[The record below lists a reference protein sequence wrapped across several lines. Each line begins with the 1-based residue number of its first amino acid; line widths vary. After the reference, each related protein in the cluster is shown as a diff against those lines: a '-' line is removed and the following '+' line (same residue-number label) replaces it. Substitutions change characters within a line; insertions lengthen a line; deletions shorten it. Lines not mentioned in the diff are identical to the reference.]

1 MPPNEIPAATI
12 MAVIGGP
19 FLIFCLERVIKFM
32 EIKNVTFSYDN
43 VTNRLKSVSSEI
55 EIGKITTI
63 IGPNGCGKSTL
74 LSVMSRNHAPSSG
87 EVILD
92 GKAIGEYKPKEFAR
106 KLAVVH
112 QQNEAPADITVEKL
126 ISFGRMPYKNI
137 FSPQTDEDREA
148 IERALVC
155 TNLQSKR
162 DKPIYAL
169 SGGERQRVWIAMTLA
184 QNTPMLFLDEPT
196 TYLDIYYQLE
206 ILELVKE
213 LNEVHGLTIVMVLHD
228 INQAIRY
235 SDHIIVMK
243 DGEIITKGIPNDVIT
258 EEMVKAIYGVDVI
271 VKQDEDTGLYMVPMG
286 I

>member
-1 MPPNEIPAATI
+1 
-12 MAVIGGP
+12 
-19 FLIFCLERVIKFM
+19 
-32 EIKNVTFSYDN
+32 
-43 VTNRLKSVSSEI
+43 
-55 EIGKITTI
+55 
-63 IGPNGCGKSTL
+63 
-74 LSVMSRNHAPSSG
+74 MSRNHAPNSG

-92 GKAIGEYKPKEFAR
+92 GKAISEYKPKEFAR

-126 ISFGRMPYKNI
+126 ISFGRMPYKNV
-137 FSPQTDEDREA
+137 FSSQTDEDREA
-148 IERALVC
+148 IERALTC

-162 DKPIYAL
+162 EKPIHAL

-184 QNTPMLFLDEPT
+184 QSTPMLFLDEPT

-213 LNEVHGLTIVMVLHD
+213 LNEVYGLTIVMVLHD

-243 DGEIITKGIPNDVIT
+243 DGEIVTKGNPNDVIT
-258 EEMVKAIYGVDVI
+258 EEMVKAIYGVDVV

>member
-1 MPPNEIPAATI
+1 
-12 MAVIGGP
+12 
-19 FLIFCLERVIKFM
+19 
-32 EIKNVTFSYDN
+32 
-43 VTNRLKSVSSEI
+43 
-55 EIGKITTI
+55 
-63 IGPNGCGKSTL
+63 
-74 LSVMSRNHAPSSG
+74 MSRNHAPNSG

-92 GKAIGEYKPKEFAR
+92 GKAISEYKPKEFAR

-126 ISFGRMPYKNI
+126 ISFGRMPYKNV
-137 FSPQTDEDREA
+137 FSSQTDEDREA
-148 IERALVC
+148 IERALTC

-162 DKPIYAL
+162 EKPIHAL

-184 QNTPMLFLDEPT
+184 QSTPMLFLDEPT

-213 LNEVHGLTIVMVLHD
+213 LNEVYGLTIVMVLHD

-235 SDHIIVMK
+235 SNHIIVMK
-243 DGEIITKGIPNDVIT
+243 DGEIVTKGNPNEVIT
-258 EEMVKAIYGVDVI
+258 EEMVKAIYGVDVV

>member
-1 MPPNEIPAATI
+1 
-12 MAVIGGP
+12 
-19 FLIFCLERVIKFM
+19 M

-92 GKAIGEYKPKEFAR
+92 GKAISEYKPKEFAR

-213 LNEVHGLTIVMVLHD
+213 LNEVYGLTIVMVLHD

-243 DGEIITKGIPNDVIT
+243 DGEIVTKGNPNDVIT
-258 EEMVKAIYGVDVI
+258 EEMVKAIYGVDVV

>member
-1 MPPNEIPAATI
+1 
-12 MAVIGGP
+12 
-19 FLIFCLERVIKFM
+19 M

-92 GKAIGEYKPKEFAR
+92 GKAISEYKPKEFAR

-213 LNEVHGLTIVMVLHD
+213 LNEVYGLTIVMVLHD

-235 SDHIIVMK
+235 SDYIIVMK
-243 DGEIITKGIPNDVIT
+243 DGEIITKGNPNDVIT
-258 EEMVKAIYGVDVI
+258 EEMVKAIYGVDVV

>member
-1 MPPNEIPAATI
+1 
-12 MAVIGGP
+12 
-19 FLIFCLERVIKFM
+19 M

-74 LSVMSRNHAPSSG
+74 LSVMSRNHVPSSG

-92 GKAIGEYKPKEFAR
+92 GKAISEYKPKELAR

-243 DGEIITKGIPNDVIT
+243 DGEIITKGNPNDVIT

>member
-1 MPPNEIPAATI
+1 
-12 MAVIGGP
+12 
-19 FLIFCLERVIKFM
+19 
-32 EIKNVTFSYDN
+32 
-43 VTNRLKSVSSEI
+43 
-55 EIGKITTI
+55 
-63 IGPNGCGKSTL
+63 
-74 LSVMSRNHAPSSG
+74 MSRNHVPSSG

-92 GKAIGEYKPKEFAR
+92 GKAISEYKPKEFAR

-213 LNEVHGLTIVMVLHD
+213 LNEVYGLTIVMVLHD

-243 DGEIITKGIPNDVIT
+243 DGEIITKGNPNDVIT

>member
-1 MPPNEIPAATI
+1 
-12 MAVIGGP
+12 
-19 FLIFCLERVIKFM
+19 M
-32 EIKNVTFSYDN
+32 EINNVTFSYDSI
-43 VTNRLKSVSSEI
+43 TNRLKSVSSHI
-55 EIGKITTI
+55 EHGKITTI

-74 LSVMSRNHAPSSG
+74 LGVMSRNYIPKNG

-92 GKAIGEYKPKEFAR
+92 GKTISQYKPKEFAR

-126 ISFGRMPYKNI
+126 TSFGRMPHKS
-137 FSPQTDEDREA
+137 FLSSQTEEDAEA
-148 IERALVC
+148 IEKALRC
-155 TNLQSKR
+155 TNLHEKR
-162 DKPIYAL
+162 NVPISEL

-184 QNTPMLFLDEPT
+184 QSTPMLFLDEPT

-206 ILELVKE
+206 ILELIKE

-243 DGEIITKGIPNDVIT
+243 DGEITMKGKPNDIVT
-258 EEMVKAIYGVDVI
+258 EEMIKATYGVDVV
-271 VKQDEDTGLYMVPMG
+271 VKHDEDTGLYMVPMG

>member
-1 MPPNEIPAATI
+1 
-12 MAVIGGP
+12 
-19 FLIFCLERVIKFM
+19 M

-92 GKAIGEYKPKEFAR
+92 GKAISEYKPKEFAR

-213 LNEVHGLTIVMVLHD
+213 LNEVYGLTIVMVLHD

-243 DGEIITKGIPNDVIT
+243 DGEIITKGNPNDVIT

>member
-1 MPPNEIPAATI
+1 
-12 MAVIGGP
+12 
-19 FLIFCLERVIKFM
+19 M

-43 VTNRLKSVSSEI
+43 ITNRLKSVSSEI

-74 LSVMSRNHAPSSG
+74 LSVMSRNHVPSSG

-92 GKAIGEYKPKEFAR
+92 GKAISEYKPKEFAR

-213 LNEVHGLTIVMVLHD
+213 LNEVYGLTIVMVLHD

-243 DGEIITKGIPNDVIT
+243 DGKIITKGNPNDVIT

>member
-1 MPPNEIPAATI
+1 
-12 MAVIGGP
+12 
-19 FLIFCLERVIKFM
+19 M

-43 VTNRLKSVSSEI
+43 VTDRLKSVSSEI

-74 LSVMSRNHAPSSG
+74 LGVMSRNHDPRSG

-92 GKAIGEYKPKEFAR
+92 GKAISEYKPKEFAR

-235 SDHIIVMK
+235 SHHIIVMK
-243 DGEIITKGIPNDVIT
+243 DGEIITKGNPNDVIT

>member
-1 MPPNEIPAATI
+1 
-12 MAVIGGP
+12 
-19 FLIFCLERVIKFM
+19 M

-43 VTNRLKSVSSEI
+43 VTDRLKSVSSEI
-55 EIGKITTI
+55 EVGKITTI

-74 LSVMSRNHAPSSG
+74 LGVMSRNHDPRSG
-87 EVILD
+87 EVMLD
-92 GKAIGEYKPKEFAR
+92 GKAISQYKPKEFAR

-112 QQNEAPADITVEKL
+112 QQNEAPADVTVEKL
-126 ISFGRMPYKNI
+126 TSFGRMPYKNI
-137 FSPQTDEDREA
+137 FSTQTDEDSEA
-148 IERALVC
+148 IERALTC
-155 TNLQSKR
+155 TRLQDKR
-162 DKPIYAL
+162 DKPIHAL

-243 DGEIITKGIPNDVIT
+243 DGEIVMKGKPGEVVT
-258 EEMVKAIYGVDVI
+258 EDMIKTIYGVDVV
-271 VKQDEDTGLYMVPMG
+271 VKHDEDTGLYMVPMG

>member
-1 MPPNEIPAATI
+1 
-12 MAVIGGP
+12 
-19 FLIFCLERVIKFM
+19 M

-55 EIGKITTI
+55 EIRKITTI

-74 LSVMSRNHAPSSG
+74 LGVMSRNHAPNSG

-92 GKAIGEYKPKEFAR
+92 GKAISEYKPKEFAR

-126 ISFGRMPYKNI
+126 ISFGRMPYKNV
-137 FSPQTDEDREA
+137 FSSQTDEDREA
-148 IERALVC
+148 IERALTC

-162 DKPIYAL
+162 EKPIHAL

-184 QNTPMLFLDEPT
+184 QSTPMLFLDEPT

-213 LNEVHGLTIVMVLHD
+213 LNEVYGLTIVMVLHD

-243 DGEIITKGIPNDVIT
+243 DGEIVTKGNPNDVIT
-258 EEMVKAIYGVDVI
+258 EEMVKAIYGVDVV

>member
-1 MPPNEIPAATI
+1 
-12 MAVIGGP
+12 
-19 FLIFCLERVIKFM
+19 M

-92 GKAIGEYKPKEFAR
+92 RKAISEYKPKEFAR

-196 TYLDIYYQLE
+196 TYLDIYYQIE

-213 LNEVHGLTIVMVLHD
+213 LNEVYGLTIVMVLHD

-243 DGEIITKGIPNDVIT
+243 DGEIVTKGNPNDVIT
-258 EEMVKAIYGVDVI
+258 EEMVKAIYGVDVV

>member
-1 MPPNEIPAATI
+1 
-12 MAVIGGP
+12 
-19 FLIFCLERVIKFM
+19 M

-43 VTNRLKSVSSEI
+43 VTDRLKSVSSEI
-55 EIGKITTI
+55 ELGKITTI

-74 LSVMSRNHAPSSG
+74 LGVMSRNYAPRSG

-92 GKAIGEYKPKEFAR
+92 GKAISQYKPKEFAR

-126 ISFGRMPYKNI
+126 TSFGRMPYRNV
-137 FSPQTDEDREA
+137 FSSYNEEDREA
-148 IERALVC
+148 IERALTC
-155 TNLQSKR
+155 TNLQEKR
-162 DKPIYAL
+162 DKAIHAL

-206 ILELVKE
+206 ILELIKE
-213 LNEVHGLTIVMVLHD
+213 LNEVYGLTIVMVLHD

-243 DGEIITKGIPNDVIT
+243 DGEIVRKGTPNDVVT
-258 EEMVKAIYGVDVI
+258 EDMIKSIYGVEV
-271 VKQDEDTGLYMVPMG
+271 VMKHDEDTGLYMVPMG

>member
-1 MPPNEIPAATI
+1 
-12 MAVIGGP
+12 
-19 FLIFCLERVIKFM
+19 
-32 EIKNVTFSYDN
+32 
-43 VTNRLKSVSSEI
+43 
-55 EIGKITTI
+55 
-63 IGPNGCGKSTL
+63 
-74 LSVMSRNHAPSSG
+74 MSRNHAPSSG

-92 GKAIGEYKPKEFAR
+92 GKAISEYKPKEFAR

-169 SGGERQRVWIAMTLA
+169 SGGEARVWIAMTLA

-243 DGEIITKGIPNDVIT
+243 DGEIITKGNPNDVIT

>member
-1 MPPNEIPAATI
+1 
-12 MAVIGGP
+12 
-19 FLIFCLERVIKFM
+19 M

-74 LSVMSRNHAPSSG
+74 LSVMSRNYVPSSG

-92 GKAIGEYKPKEFAR
+92 GKAISEYKPKEFAR

-213 LNEVHGLTIVMVLHD
+213 LNEVYGLTIVMVLHD

-243 DGEIITKGIPNDVIT
+243 DGEIITKGNPNDVIT